1 MCVCVCVLLH
11 QEQAIFSIVDITFSA
26 NSTLYP
32 MTSNVYC
39 LLLKTYI
46 HACSIGKF
54 GIPPKYYIP
63 GSVTRSLTLFL
74 SLSLSISFTH
84 SFTFFL
90 SLYFVWNNDAVL
102 MMYYYYYYMC
112 HVIKF

>member
-63 GSVTRSLTLFL
+63 GSVTRSLTL

-84 SFTFFL
+84 SLTFFL